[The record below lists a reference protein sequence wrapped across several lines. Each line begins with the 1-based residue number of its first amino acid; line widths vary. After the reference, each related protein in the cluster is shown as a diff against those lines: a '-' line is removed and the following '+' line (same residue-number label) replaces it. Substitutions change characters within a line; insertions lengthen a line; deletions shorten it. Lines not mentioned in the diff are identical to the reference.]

1 MQIKSL
7 KCNSC
12 GADLKVNPKIRY
24 FTCAHCGASLM
35 LKQSGSVYF
44 TQLAEDIRDN
54 TDELVEHSE
63 KLLIEKEVE
72 RLDREWLVEREK
84 YKVSNSNGAS
94 SYPNE
99 DTSKSNLSG
108 FIMIAFILIF
118 GISFMISKANFD
130 KDFDTSLHEI
140 NEPPKN
146 NNVTY
151 FYDTNKKE
159 KKHSKKAD
167 PFSFIFLILII
178 VSVMGVLDSMSK
190 SNVNSDNYSKAKNQ
204 YLAKRNKLLK
214 ELDN

>member
-24 FTCAHCGASLM
+24 FTCAHCGSSLM

-94 SYPNE
+94 YYPKEN
-99 DTSKSNLSG
+99 TSKSNLSG
-108 FIMIAFILIF
+108 FIMIALVLIF
-118 GISFMISKANFD
+118 GIIFMGVAADIDNKSQELHSEFRKKQNFETYD
-130 KDFDTSLHEI
+130 DWI
-140 NEPPKN
+140 NKREHKP
-146 NNVTY
+146 
-151 FYDTNKKE
+151 
-159 KKHSKKAD
+159 SKKAD
-167 PFSFIFLILII
+167 PFSVIFSIFII
-178 VSVMGVLDSMSK
+178 VSIMGILVSMFH
-190 SNVNSDNYSKAKNQ
+190 SNKNSDNYFKAKNQ

>member
-24 FTCAHCGASLM
+24 FTCAHCGSSLM

-94 SYPNE
+94 YYPKEN
-99 DTSKSNLSG
+99 TSKSNLSG
-108 FIMIAFILIF
+108 FIMIALVLIF
-118 GISFMISKANFD
+118 GIIFMGVAADIDNKSQELHSEFRKKQNFETYD
-130 KDFDTSLHEI
+130 DWI
-140 NEPPKN
+140 NKREHKP
-146 NNVTY
+146 
-151 FYDTNKKE
+151 
-159 KKHSKKAD
+159 SKKAD
-167 PFSFIFLILII
+167 PFSVILPIFII
-178 VSVMGVLDSMSK
+178 VSIMGILVSMFQ
-190 SNVNSDNYSKAKNQ
+190 SNKNSDNYSKAKNQ
-204 YLAKRNKLLK
+204 YLANRNKLLK

>member
-1 MQIKSL
+1 
-7 KCNSC
+7 
-12 GADLKVNPKIRY
+12 
-24 FTCAHCGASLM
+24 M

-94 SYPNE
+94 YYPKEN
-99 DTSKSNLSG
+99 TSKSNLSG
-108 FIMIAFILIF
+108 FIMIALVLIF
-118 GISFMISKANFD
+118 GIIFMGVAADIDNKSQELHSEFRKKQNFETYD
-130 KDFDTSLHEI
+130 DWI
-140 NEPPKN
+140 NNREHKP
-146 NNVTY
+146 
-151 FYDTNKKE
+151 
-159 KKHSKKAD
+159 SKKAD
-167 PFSFIFLILII
+167 PFSVILPIFII
-178 VSVMGVLDSMSK
+178 VSIMGILVSMFH
-190 SNVNSDNYSKAKNQ
+190 SNKNSDNYFKAKNQ